1 MVIIMLLLSTYLN
14 VFAGGK
20 ALPSSGVKHPS
31 VSSILNE
38 PSLSEQLL
46 ENVFKLHPEKKQIN
60 KSNKQFVE
68 LHSILIIET
77 VSIKNREFIEY
88 QRRYTVTV

>member
-1 MVIIMLLLSTYLN
+1 MYYMMTVMTFLLTYLN

-20 ALPSSGVKHPS
+20 ALPSSGVKQPS

-38 PSLSEQLL
+38 PSLSEQLF
-46 ENVFKLHPEKKQIN
+46 ENVFKLHPERNKQAN

-68 LHSILIIET
+68 FHHP
-77 VSIKNREFIEY
+77 F
-88 QRRYTVTV
+88 

>member
-1 MVIIMLLLSTYLN
+1 MIFLTYLN

-20 ALPSSGVKHPS
+20 AFPSSGVKPPS

-46 ENVFKLHPEKKQIN
+46 ENVFKLHPERWEKKR
-60 KSNKQFVE
+60 NKQMKTNRVNNS
-68 LHSILIIET
+68 LNSIH
-77 VSIKNREFIEY
+77 FIH
-88 QRRYTVTV
+88 

>member
-1 MVIIMLLLSTYLN
+1 MMIMITLSLTYLN

-46 ENVFKLHPEKKQIN
+46 ENVFKLHIRNRSRNKQM
-60 KSNKQFVE
+60 KQKLNKQFVE
-68 LHSILIIET
+68 FH
-77 VSIKNREFIEY
+77 RF
-88 QRRYTVTV
+88 